1 MANDEPV
8 LIEAVINGAAT
19 KEWNPNVPRSVAE
32 VRDEIHAVLDA
43 GASMVHNHPGDGATG
58 HNGYDFYVAAWTPVL
73 EARPGAIVYP
83 TLGGGTTYHDRFGHV
98 PALAEAGLLHVGPID
113 AGSVNLGAIGPDGM
127 PVPNDFVYANS
138 FGYIN
143 YEMQICREYNLAPTF
158 AIFDAS
164 FLRCVLAWYRA
175 GELPQGAWLKFYF
188 GGDRGYPGIGGP
200 DGRGMPFGLPPTEKA
215 LDAYLE
221 MMEGCDIPWGVS
233 AVGGD
238 VVECGIAE
246 LALERG
252 GHIHV
257 GLEMFAAERQP
268 TNVELV
274 EEVVN
279 LCRKIG
285 REPLPW
291 EDCASYLEFPAV

>member
-8 LIEAVINGAAT
+8 LIEAVINGVAT

-43 GASMVHNHPGDGATG
+43 GASMVHNHPGDDATG

-83 TLGGGTTYHDRFGHV
+83 TLGGGATYHDRFGHV

-113 AGSVNLGAIGPDGM
+113 AGSVNLGAMGPDGL
-127 PVPNDFVYANS
+127 PVPSDNVYANS
-138 FGYIN
+138 FGYIS
-143 YEMQICREYNLAPTF
+143 YEMEICREYNLAPTF

-164 FLRCVLAWYRA
+164 FLRCVLAWYHA
-175 GELPQGAWLKFYF
+175 GELPPGAWLKFYF
-188 GGDRGYPGIGGP
+188 GGDLGYPGIGGP
-200 DGRGMPFGLPPTEKA
+200 NGRGMPFGLPPTEKA

-257 GLEMFAAERQP
+257 GLEMFAGERQP
-268 TNVELV
+268 SNVELV
-274 EEVVN
+274 KEVVD
-279 LCRKIG
+279 LCRKVG
-285 REPLPW
+285 REPLRW
-291 EDCASYLEFPAV
+291 EDCASYLGFPHQ

>member
-1 MANDEPV
+1 MPNTEPV
-8 LIEAVINGAAT
+8 LIEAVINGVAT
-19 KEWNPNVPRSVAE
+19 KEWHPNVPRSVAE

-83 TLGGGTTYHDRFGHV
+83 TLGGGATYHDRFGHV

-113 AGSVNLGAIGPDGM
+113 AGSVNLGAMGPDGL
-127 PVPNDFVYANS
+127 PVPSDNVYANS
-138 FGYIN
+138 FGYIS
-143 YEMQICREYNLAPTF
+143 YEMEICREYNLAPTF

-164 FLRCVLAWYRA
+164 FLRCVLAWYQA

-188 GGDRGYPGIGGP
+188 GGDHGYPGIGGP
-200 DGRGMPFGLPPTEKA
+200 NGRGMTFGLPPTEKA

-252 GHIHV
+252 GHVHV
-257 GLEMFAAERQP
+257 GLEMFAGERQP
-268 TNVELV
+268 SNVELV
-274 EEVVN
+274 EEVVE
-279 LCRKIG
+279 LCRKVG
-285 REPLPW
+285 REPLRW
-291 EDCASYLEFPAV
+291 EDCASYLGFPSG

>member
-1 MANDEPV
+1 MANAEPV
-8 LIEAVINGAAT
+8 LIEAVINGQAT
-19 KEWNPNVPRSVAE
+19 KAWNPNVPRSVAE

-83 TLGGGTTYHDRFGHV
+83 TLGGGATYHDRFGHV

-113 AGSVNLGAIGPDGM
+113 AGSVNLGAIGPDGL

-143 YEMQICREYNLAPTF
+143 YEMQICREYQLAPTF
-158 AIFDAS
+158 AIFDPS

-188 GGDRGYPGIGGP
+188 GGDHGYPGIGGP
-200 DGRGMPFGLPPTEKA
+200 DGRGMPIGLPPTEKA

-221 MMEGCDIPWGVS
+221 MMQGCDIPWGVS

-238 VVECGIAE
+238 VVESGIAE

-274 EEVVN
+274 AEVVE
-279 LCRKIG
+279 LCQKVG
-285 REPLPW
+285 REPLRW
-291 EDCASYLEFPAV
+291 EDCASYLDFPSA